1 MGVRRWGKRAF
12 VPPWKLGLKNK
23 YFWKKLKSASSFQF
37 FNLILAMTVFCL
49 YETHTAQESGSQ
61 L

>member
-1 MGVRRWGKRAF
+1 MGVHRGENGHF
-12 VPPWKLGLKNK
+12 SPLEIGLRTK
-23 YFWKKLKSASSFQF
+23 YFWKKLKSTSSFQF
-37 FNLILAMTVFCL
+37 FNLILAMTVFSL